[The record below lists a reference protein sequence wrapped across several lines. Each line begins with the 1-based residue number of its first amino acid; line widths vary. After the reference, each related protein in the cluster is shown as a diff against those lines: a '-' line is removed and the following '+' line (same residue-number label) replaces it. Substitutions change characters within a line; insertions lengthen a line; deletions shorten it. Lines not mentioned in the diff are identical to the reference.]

1 MNRIAIICL
10 LLLFRIGAGVAVEPV
25 KYQTS
30 ITALP
35 GEKWWG
41 GMVGLGSK
49 MPFMGDLRL
58 FDLSAQNLNNQ
69 NVPLLVSSK
78 GRYLWSEL
86 PFSFEMKAGELRI
99 SSEYEKTEP
108 VQAGTNLREAY
119 LSACKKYFPP
129 SGDLPDSLFFSVP
142 QYNTWI
148 ELMYNQNQADILKY
162 ADNILRTE
170 FPVGV
175 FMVDDNWQKY
185 YGNFEFKPERFPDP
199 KGMVKQLH
207 KQGFKIMLWV
217 CPFVSPDSPEFRE
230 LQSKGFLVKQKGT
243 AKAAIIPWWN
253 GYSAS
258 YDLSNPAAVE
268 HLKGELRKVQK
279 EYGIDG
285 FKFDAGDIGH
295 YNNPQLEFYDK
306 SATSVDLCEYWAKV
320 GLDFPFNEY
329 RAGWKMGGQ
338 ALVQRL
344 GDKDYSWN
352 ALRLLIPDMI
362 AAGLMGY
369 AYTCPDL
376 IGGGQ
381 FASFLNIDQSK
392 MDQELIVRSS
402 QLHALMPMMQFS
414 VAPWRILDKKHLDIC
429 LNYARLHQKM
439 GDYILSQA
447 RSSAKTGEPIV
458 RHMEYTFP
466 HQGFET
472 CKDQYM
478 LGDKYLVAPMVEK
491 GTVRTVA
498 LPKGV
503 WRDDTGKRFKGP
515 KKIEI
520 DVPLERLPYFEW
532 IKK

>member
-1 MNRIAIICL
+1 
-10 LLLFRIGAGVAVEPV
+10 
-25 KYQTS
+25 
-30 ITALP
+30 
-35 GEKWWG
+35 
-41 GMVGLGSK
+41 
-49 MPFMGDLRL
+49 
-58 FDLSAQNLNNQ
+58 
-69 NVPLLVSSK
+69 
-78 GRYLWSEL
+78 
-86 PFSFEMKAGELRI
+86 
-99 SSEYEKTEP
+99 
-108 VQAGTNLREAY
+108 
-119 LSACKKYFPP
+119 
-129 SGDLPDSLFFSVP
+129 
-142 QYNTWI
+142 
-148 ELMYNQNQADILKY
+148 
-162 ADNILRTE
+162 
-170 FPVGV
+170 
-175 FMVDDNWQKY
+175 
-185 YGNFEFKPERFPDP
+185 
-199 KGMVKQLH
+199 
-207 KQGFKIMLWV
+207 
-217 CPFVSPDSPEFRE
+217 
-230 LQSKGFLVKQKGT
+230 
-243 AKAAIIPWWN
+243 
-253 GYSAS
+253 
-258 YDLSNPAAVE
+258 
-268 HLKGELRKVQK
+268 
-279 EYGIDG
+279 
-285 FKFDAGDIGH
+285 
-295 YNNPQLEFYDK
+295 
-306 SATSVDLCEYWAKV
+306 
-320 GLDFPFNEY
+320 
-329 RAGWKMGGQ
+329 MGGQ

-503 WRDDTGKRFKGP
+503 WKDDIGKLHKGP

-520 DVPLERLPYFEW
+520 DVPLERLPYFEL
-532 IKK
+532 IKNR